1 MGSLERSKKKAQVW
15 KKAVIHFSL
24 CFVMGFFTGFAPAG
38 KASFFSNSETTP
50 YTSTKSQIP
59 PQPFENSTYTSYSLL
74 NRTLT
79 NSQGQAPAPAEL
91 REAEA
96 ETRSLSETADENQV
110 KVTPR
115 GLVIVV
121 TPIITKDR
129 YKSVLLRRMANT
141 LRLVPPPLLWIVV
154 EKHSDAE
161 EKSSSTMLRK
171 TGIMYRRIVFKED
184 FTSLESEL
192 DHQRNLALRHI
203 EHHKLSGI
211 VHFAGLN
218 NIYDLDFFDKIRDI
232 EVFGTWPM
240 ALLSANRKRVIVE
253 GPVCESS
260 QVLGW
265 HLRKINNVTE
275 TKPPIHI
282 SSFAFNSSILW
293 DPERWGRPSSVEG
306 TKQDSIKYVKQVV
319 LEDDTKLKGLPAQDC
334 SKIMLWRLNFPT
346 RTRLSP

>member
-24 CFVMGFFTGFAPAG
+24 CFVMGFFTGFAPSG
-38 KASFFSNSETTP
+38 KTSFFSNFETTP
-50 YTSTKSQIP
+50 STSTKSQIS
-59 PQPFENSTYTSYSLL
+59 PQLPYENSTYTPHSLL
-74 NRTLT
+74 NETLI
-79 NSQGQAPAPAEL
+79 SSQAPAPAEL
-91 REAEA
+91 REAEP
-96 ETRSLSETADENQV
+96 ETKSLSEAEDEVITA
-110 KVTPR
+110 R

-121 TPIITKDR
+121 TPVITKNR
-129 YKSVLLRRMANT
+129 YKNVLLRRMANT
-141 LRLVPPPLLWIVV
+141 LRLVPPPLLWIIV
-154 EKHSDAE
+154 EKHFEDDE
-161 EKSSSTMLRK
+161 NSSSTYLRK
-171 TGIMYRRIVFKED
+171 TGLMYRRIVFNEN

-218 NIYDLDFFDKIRDI
+218 NIYDLDFFNEIRNI

-265 HLRKINNVTE
+265 HLRKINNETE

-282 SSFAFNSSILW
+282 SSFAFNSTILW
-293 DPERWGRPSSVEG
+293 DPERWGRSSSVEG

-319 LEDDTKLKGLPAQDC
+319 LEDDTNLKGLPAQDC

-346 RTRLSP
+346 RTRLST

>member
-1 MGSLERSKKKAQVW
+1 MGGSKKKTQVW

-38 KASFFSNSETTP
+38 KASFFSNFGTTP
-50 YTSTKSQIP
+50 STSTKSQIP
-59 PQPFENSTYTSYSLL
+59 SQPFENSTYTPNSIVDKALI
-74 NRTLT
+74 T
-79 NSQGQAPAPAEL
+79 SQGQAPAPAQSQET
-91 REAEA
+91 EP
-96 ETRSLSETADENQV
+96 ETRSLSETEEE
-110 KVTPR
+110 VTPR

-121 TPIITKDR
+121 TPVMTEER
-129 YKSVLLRRMANT
+129 YKNVLLRRMANT
-141 LRLVPPPLLWIVV
+141 LRLVPPPLLWILV

-161 EKSSSTMLRK
+161 ENSSSTMLRK
-171 TGIMYRRIVFKED
+171 TGLMYRRIVFKEN
-184 FTSLESEL
+184 FTSFESEL

-218 NIYDLDFFDKIRDI
+218 NIYDLDFFDEIRDI

-265 HLRKINNVTE
+265 HLRKINNETE

-346 RTRLSP
+346 RTHLST

>member
-1 MGSLERSKKKAQVW
+1 MGSLERSKKKTQVW

-38 KASFFSNSETTP
+38 KASLFSNFETTP
-50 YTSTKSQIP
+50 STTSKSQIP
-59 PQPFENSTYTSYSLL
+59 PQPFENATYTPNSLVDKAL
-74 NRTLT
+74 I
-79 NSQGQAPAPAEL
+79 NSKVQAPAPSKSQ
-91 REAEA
+91 EAEA
-96 ETRSLSETADENQV
+96 ENRSLSETEDE
-110 KVTPR
+110 VTPR
-115 GLVIVV
+115 RLVIVV
-121 TPIITKDR
+121 TPVITKDR
-129 YKSVLLRRMANT
+129 YKNVLLRRMANT

-154 EKHSDAE
+154 EKHSEADVN
-161 EKSSSTMLRK
+161 SSSTMLRK
-171 TGIMYRRIVFKED
+171 TGLMYRRIVFKES

-218 NIYDLDFFDKIRDI
+218 NIYDLDFFNEIRDI

-265 HLRKINNVTE
+265 HLRKINNETE
-275 TKPPIHI
+275 TKPPVHI

-346 RTRLSP
+346 RTRFST

>member
-1 MGSLERSKKKAQVW
+1 MGSLERSKKKTQVW

-38 KASFFSNSETTP
+38 KASLFSNFETTP
-50 YTSTKSQIP
+50 STISKSQIP
-59 PQPFENSTYTSYSLL
+59 PHPSENSTYTPNSLADKAL
-74 NRTLT
+74 V
-79 NSQGQAPAPAEL
+79 NSQVQAPSPL
-91 REAEA
+91 KSQEAEP
-96 ETRSLSETADENQV
+96 ENRSLSETEEE
-110 KVTPR
+110 VTPK

-121 TPIITKDR
+121 TPVMTKDR
-129 YKSVLLRRMANT
+129 YKNVLLRRMANT

-154 EKHSDAE
+154 EKHSVADVN
-161 EKSSSTMLRK
+161 SSSTMLRK
-171 TGIMYRRIVFKED
+171 TGLMYRRIVFKEN
-184 FTSLESEL
+184 FTSLEAEL

-218 NIYDLDFFDKIRDI
+218 NIYDLDFFDEIRDI

-265 HLRKINNVTE
+265 HLRKINNETE
-275 TKPPIHI
+275 IKPPVHI

-334 SKIMLWRLNFPT
+334 SKVMLWRLNFPT
-346 RTRLSP
+346 RTRFST

>member
-1 MGSLERSKKKAQVW
+1 MGSLERSKKKAQIW

-24 CFVMGFFTGFAPAG
+24 CFIMGFFTGFAPAG
-38 KASFFSNSETTP
+38 KASFFSNFETTP
-50 YTSTKSQIP
+50 STSIKSQIH
-59 PQPFENSTYTSYSLL
+59 PQPLENSTYTPNPLHDKAL
-74 NRTLT
+74 VD
-79 NSQGQAPAPAEL
+79 SQGQAPAPADS
-91 REAEA
+91 REAQQ
-96 ETRSLSETADENQV
+96 ETRSLSETEEE
-110 KVTPR
+110 VTPR

-121 TPIITKDR
+121 TPVMTKER
-129 YKSVLLRRMANT
+129 YKNVLLRRMANT

-154 EKHSDAE
+154 EKHSDADE
-161 EKSSSTMLRK
+161 NSSSTMLRK
-171 TGIMYRRIVFKED
+171 TGLMYRRIVFKEN

-218 NIYDLDFFDKIRDI
+218 NIYDLDFFDEIRNI
-232 EVFGTWPM
+232 EVFGTWPL

-265 HLRKINNVTE
+265 HLRKINNETE

-346 RTRLSP
+346 RTHLST

>member
-1 MGSLERSKKKAQVW
+1 MGGSKKKTQVW

-38 KASFFSNSETTP
+38 KASFFSNFGTTP
-50 YTSTKSQIP
+50 STSTKSQIP
-59 PQPFENSTYTSYSLL
+59 PQPLENSTYTPNPLVDKAM
-74 NRTLT
+74 LT
-79 NSQGQAPAPAEL
+79 SQGQAPAPAQSQ
-91 REAEA
+91 EAEP
-96 ETRSLSETADENQV
+96 ETKSLSETEEE
-110 KVTPR
+110 VTPR

-121 TPIITKDR
+121 TPVMTEER
-129 YKSVLLRRMANT
+129 YKNVLLRRMANT
-141 LRLVPPPLLWIVV
+141 LRLVPPPLLWILV

-161 EKSSSTMLRK
+161 DENSSSTVLRK
-171 TGIMYRRIVFKED
+171 TGLMYRRIVFKEN
-184 FTSLESEL
+184 FTSFESEL

-218 NIYDLDFFDKIRDI
+218 NIYDLDFFDEIRDI

-265 HLRKINNVTE
+265 HLRKINNETE

-346 RTRLSP
+346 RTHLST

>member
-1 MGSLERSKKKAQVW
+1 MGSLERSKKKTQVW
-15 KKAVIHFSL
+15 KKAVIHFSI

-38 KASFFSNSETTP
+38 KSSLFSNFETNPST
-50 YTSTKSQIP
+50 TSKSQIP
-59 PQPFENSTYTSYSLL
+59 PQPSENSTYTPNSLADKAL
-74 NRTLT
+74 V
-79 NSQGQAPAPAEL
+79 NSQVQAPAPSESRKAEP
-91 REAEA
+91 EN
-96 ETRSLSETADENQV
+96 RSLSETQDE
-110 KVTPR
+110 VTPR

-121 TPIITKDR
+121 TPIMTKDR
-129 YKSVLLRRMANT
+129 YKNVLLRRMANT

-154 EKHSDAE
+154 EKHSEADVN
-161 EKSSSTMLRK
+161 SSSTMLRK
-171 TGIMYRRIVFKED
+171 TGLMYRRIVFKEN
-184 FTSLESEL
+184 FTSLEAEL

-218 NIYDLDFFDKIRDI
+218 NIYDLEFFDEIRDI

-265 HLRKINNVTE
+265 HLRKINNETE
-275 TKPPIHI
+275 TKPPVHI

-334 SKIMLWRLNFPT
+334 SKVMLWRLNFPT
-346 RTRLSP
+346 RTRFST